1 MIGRERNEKEREGM
15 KMSEKENESHFHC
28 LIEHGILLSPLISF
42 PYPVFLSCPLV
53 SSPLLIFLQ
62 FKHVIKSVYLN
73 AFSYSA
79 KTY

>member
-1 MIGRERNEKEREGM
+1 MIGRERNEKEREGK

-28 LIEHGILLSPLISF
+28 LIEHGIHLSPLISF
-42 PYPVFLSCPLV
+42 PYPAFF
-53 SSPLLIFLQ
+53 SSPLLVFLQ
-62 FKHVIKSVYLN
+62 FKHAIKSVYLN